1 MCLETRGPQDQPMTV
16 LKSKLYIEP
25 FQNLSNAD
33 TFSLSVFFV
42 CGNSRISVLEGD
54 SVCNINQQ

>member
-1 MCLETRGPQDQPMTV
+1 MCSETRGPQDQPMTV

-33 TFSLSVFFV
+33 TFSLSVFSFV
-42 CGNSRISVLEGD
+42 VIPELAS
-54 SVCNINQQ
+54 